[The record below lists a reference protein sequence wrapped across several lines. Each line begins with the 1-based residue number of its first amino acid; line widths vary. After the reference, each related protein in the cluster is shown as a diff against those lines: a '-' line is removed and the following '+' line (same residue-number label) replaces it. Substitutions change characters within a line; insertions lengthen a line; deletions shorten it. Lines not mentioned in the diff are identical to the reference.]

1 MLSTTNIAQ
10 RVDELDWSRIYRDLD
25 ERGYALTPRI
35 LSEEEC
41 EELKSGFINESMDEG
56 TTGLRVFRERFY
68 RCFLRRADA
77 LFELCNVILT
87 ADSIP
92 APVHLRVASADR
104 RGKLGGWILQLQR
117 IAEYEARPAA
127 KC

>member
-1 MLSTTNIAQ
+1 
-10 RVDELDWSRIYRDLD
+10 
-25 ERGYALTPRI
+25 
-35 LSEEEC
+35 
-41 EELKSGFINESMDEG
+41 MDEG

-77 LFELCNVILT
+77 LFELCDVILT

-92 APVHLRVASADR
+92 EHLSTSLLRPPTGAVS
-104 RGKLGGWILQLQR
+104 LGGWILQLQR